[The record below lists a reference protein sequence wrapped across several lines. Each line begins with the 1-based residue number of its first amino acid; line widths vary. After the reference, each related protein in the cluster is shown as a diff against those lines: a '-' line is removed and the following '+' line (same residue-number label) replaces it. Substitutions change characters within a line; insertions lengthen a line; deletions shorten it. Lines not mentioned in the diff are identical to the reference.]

1 MGKEAQGAKLKESGS
16 DELSAVGIQPSAQA
30 KGVPIIAMTAHA
42 MAGDREKC
50 LEVGMND
57 HVAKPINTNQLFV
70 TLTKWI
76 HFECDRQTNHWVD
89 SGYSPKSD
97 KMFAGETNH
106 QASGKTAQDGM
117 PESLPGFDISD
128 GLKRL
133 QGNRHLYQKLLM
145 DFASRYQM
153 VGKDI
158 MKALADRQ
166 MRLVH
171 DLVHNLKGLAGNLSA
186 VRLLAAATHMDTAVK
201 KALSDNN
208 WHSDQMNSLSM
219 ELQESLSQALKS
231 CTTLKSSAPI
241 EIAESATDSI
251 PSMPTELAKK
261 TAEDIF
267 EALELGNVHQLK
279 TIAETFIAPTAE
291 FTGLGKKMRQL
302 TDDFDFD
309 GIVILARQL
318 EKQAKIKD

>member
-1 MGKEAQGAKLKESGS
+1 MQ
-16 DELSAVGIQPSAQA
+16 QA
-30 KGVPIIAMTAHA
+30 RLM
-42 MAGDREKC
+42 RSE
-50 LEVGMND
+50 
-57 HVAKPINTNQLFV
+57 
-70 TLTKWI
+70 
-76 HFECDRQTNHWVD
+76 
-89 SGYSPKSD
+89 SD

-201 KALSDNN
+201 KALSNN
-208 WHSDQMNSLSM
+208 DWHSDQMNSLSM
-219 ELQESLSQALKS
+219 ELQESLL
-231 CTTLKSSAPI
+231 L
-241 EIAESATDSI
+241 
-251 PSMPTELAKK
+251 
-261 TAEDIF
+261 TARTMK
-267 EALELGNVHQLK
+267 NVY
-279 TIAETFIAPTAE
+279 
-291 FTGLGKKMRQL
+291 R
-302 TDDFDFD
+302 
-309 GIVILARQL
+309 R
-318 EKQAKIKD
+318 